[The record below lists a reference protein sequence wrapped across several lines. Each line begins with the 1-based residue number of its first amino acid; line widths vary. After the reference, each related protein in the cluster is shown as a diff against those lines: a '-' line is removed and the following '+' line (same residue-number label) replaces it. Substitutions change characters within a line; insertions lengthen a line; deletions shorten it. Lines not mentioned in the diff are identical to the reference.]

1 MELLKTYQPR
11 HKRKHVYDTTK
22 TTLFGRY
29 FWRLQIFFFES
40 DKPQFLSLIEN
51 HIDLDEIIPVSFY
64 NHYYAATGRNR
75 KYPLTA
81 MLWTLIIQRLFSIP
95 TDSLLLV
102 FLHYSRHLRE
112 FCGFS
117 KVPDASKITRFQNE
131 CFAITY
137 ILYIRHL
144 QNATSHINTAFFCY

>member
-1 MELLKTYQPR
+1 MYMIPQKQLSLADIFE
-11 HKRKHVYDTTK
+11 DCN
-22 TTLFGRY
+22 
-29 FWRLQIFFFES
+29 FFFES
-40 DKPQFLSLIEN
+40 ANPQFLSLIEN

-137 ILYIRHL
+137 ILYIL
-144 QNATSHINTAFFCY
+144 LIA